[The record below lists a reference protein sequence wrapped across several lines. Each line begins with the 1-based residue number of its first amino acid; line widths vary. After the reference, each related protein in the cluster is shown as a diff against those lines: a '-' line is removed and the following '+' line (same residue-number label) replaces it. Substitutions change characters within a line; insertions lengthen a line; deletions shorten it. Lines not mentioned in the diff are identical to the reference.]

1 MGAWGYVAPRI
12 ETATRVLNGKEQRPE
27 YVGRRAEAAP
37 AAGSA
42 KIHDAEMAKFSA
54 RHELQAATWTQR
66 VLNRLG
72 PLKSMNGRE
81 TIRASLK
88 KLGFEIR

>member
-1 MGAWGYVAPRI
+1 MSR
-12 ETATRVLNGKEQRPE
+12 
-27 YVGRRAEAAP
+27 
-37 AAGSA
+37 
-42 KIHDAEMAKFSA
+42 FSA
-54 RHELQAATWTQR
+54 RHELQAGTWTQR

-72 PLKSMNGRE
+72 PLASMNGRE